1 MRPVVSI
8 FSLNGE
14 TGDQLEILDEWK
26 QWQTSQALSPRTI
39 NDRRDVML
47 HLHHLSGQTPL
58 LEIEAQHIIDYC
70 ARPHLSATSKA
81 SYHATIRA
89 FYKWAV
95 RTGKLEENPVDG
107 TPVPKRPKGVPRPVQ
122 TAHVAALIRSV
133 NRKRTRAMVILA
145 VYAGLRVHEVAK
157 FRGEDI
163 DRIGRSITVTGK
175 GGKTALLPAHDV
187 IMDLAE
193 DFPRRGHWFPAYG
206 TQTDAPHIGAKAVS
220 RAIRDAMRRAG
231 FEGKPHQLR
240 HYYATELL
248 DQGVDVRIVKDL
260 MRHES
265 LATTEIYTKVSLK
278 RMREGIDRLPL
289 AA

>member
-1 MRPVVSI
+1 MRPVVSL
-8 FSLNGE
+8 FPLKGE
-14 TGDQLEILDEWK
+14 IGDTLHVLDEW
-26 QWQTSQALSPRTI
+26 QRWQVAQGLSQRTI
-39 NDRRDVML
+39 KERRIVIL
-47 HLHHLSGQTPL
+47 HLSELSKTAALEVTPDN
-58 LEIEAQHIIDYC
+58 IIDYLGR
-70 ARPHLSATSKA
+70 AHLSQSSKA

-95 RTGKLEENPVDG
+95 LTGRIDTDPSAS
-107 TPVPKRPKGVPRPVQ
+107 TPRPRRPKGVPRPVR
-122 TAHVAALIRSV
+122 TAHVSALLAV
-133 NRKRTRAMVILA
+133 ANRRRTRAMIILA
-145 VYAGLRVHEVAK
+145 AYAGLRVHEVAK
-157 FRGEDI
+157 FRGEDL
-163 DRIGRSITVTGK
+163 DTIGEIITVTGK
-175 GGKTALLPAHDV
+175 GGKTAMIPAHPA
-187 IMDLAE
+187 ILDLAKTM
-193 DFPRRGHWFPAYG
+193 PRRGHWFPAYG

>member
-8 FSLNGE
+8 FSLKGE
-14 TGDQLEILDEWK
+14 TGDTTLILDEWK
-26 QWQTSQALSPRTI
+26 RWQTSQALSERTI
-39 NDRRDVML
+39 HDRRDVML
-47 HLHHLSGQTPL
+47 HLHHYSGQTPL
-58 LEIEAQHIIDYC
+58 LEITPAHIIDYC
-70 ARPHLSATSKA
+70 ARPHLSSTSKA

-89 FYKWAV
+89 FFKWAV
-95 RTGKLEENPVDG
+95 KTGRLESNPADE
-107 TPVPKRPKGVPRPVQ
+107 TPVPKRPKGAPRPVQ
-122 TAHVAALIRSV
+122 TAHISALIRAA
-133 NRKRTRAMVILA
+133 NRKRTHAMIILA

-187 IMDLAE
+187 IMELAE
-193 DFPRRGHWFPAYG
+193 TMPRRGYWFPAYA
-206 TQTDAPHIGAKAVS
+206 TQTGAPHIGAKAVS
-220 RAIRDAMRRAG
+220 RAIRDTMRRAG
-231 FEGKPHQLR
+231 FDGKPHQLR